1 MTPQT
6 HAPQPVD
13 ATRHNEFVDHV
24 DHCRD
29 CLGRRDGS
37 CCPTG
42 GRLLRAAEEAR
53 RSEAKTLCW
62 GLKPG
67 TGIRCVR
74 IGPDH
79 DGDHANEYVGDHGV
93 TWPQAPRD

>member
-1 MTPQT
+1 MAPQT
-6 HAPQPVD
+6 HATDPED
-13 ATRHNEFVDHV
+13 ATRHKEFVDHV

-37 CCPTG
+37 CCPAG
-42 GRLLRAAEEAR
+42 GRLLRAAKEAR

-62 GLKPG
+62 ALMPR
-67 TGIRCVR
+67 TSTRCVR
-74 IGPDH
+74 IGSDH

>member
-1 MTPQT
+1 MATQTP
-6 HAPQPVD
+6 APQPDD
-13 ATRHNEFVDHV
+13 AALHNEFLDHV

-42 GRLLRAAEEAR
+42 GRLLRAAKAARAEAG
-53 RSEAKTLCW
+53 ALCW
-62 GLKPG
+62 VLKPG

-74 IGPDH
+74 IDPDH
-79 DGDHANEYVGDHGV
+79 GGDHANEYVGDSGV
-93 TWPQAPRD
+93 TWPRPSPT